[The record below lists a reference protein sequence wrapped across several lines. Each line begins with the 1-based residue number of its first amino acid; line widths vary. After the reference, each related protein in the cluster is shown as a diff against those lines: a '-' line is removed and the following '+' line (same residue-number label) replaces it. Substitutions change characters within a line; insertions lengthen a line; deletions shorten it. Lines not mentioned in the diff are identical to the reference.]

1 MIWWLNP
8 ARLCLPE
15 KFVFPSERQFLHG
28 DERPIDHERARGMF
42 ERVKLRDFSFRQL
55 CERVVDKMFDS
66 GTVD

>member
-42 ERVKLRDFSFRQL
+42 ERVKLRDF
-55 CERVVDKMFDS
+55 
-66 GTVD
+66 